1 MPIDTSIYGN
11 IQPIDPLGQLQKMA
25 ATSQAVTG
33 ARSAQVDLQGKV
45 ALGQHIQS
53 AIDPTTGQVDTNKL
67 VAGLK
72 SDPAAFA
79 AAGAGTDM
87 ALSQRGAQLTNQTT
101 GLNLNQA
108 AFSNLGTAWAAQ
120 LAQNPGPISSD
131 QLAKTAT
138 QLLVEG
144 RITPDVFKGVM
155 RTMPPEGEDA
165 RAYAAGGYISS
176 LPNTLTAG
184 VYPASPGPDGAPRQQ
199 TGAQFLAQ
207 TTGTEGAPAAT
218 GAPIAL
224 GAPPAAGG
232 APPAASGGPLT
243 TGLGPGAQ
251 SAIATAGEAS
261 ANMGVNWISQANNVP
276 DMKAMLSNMEA
287 DANEF
292 TSGPVSD
299 SVKKLTA
306 TANELLGT
314 KINLDG
320 VAAQERF
327 NKMALQIAQSQA
339 GALGITDQREQTAMG
354 ANPNS
359 TMSNLGIHG
368 VISLLKGNQ
377 DAIAAR
383 AQAWQKYLNSG
394 GTPDQ
399 AGAWANSPAGFNSNY
414 DPRVFQSVYL
424 DPADRK
430 KLAAS
435 MSKDEVTAFR
445 KKYNYAVQNGW
456 IAAPTA
462 GGTSAQ

>member
-11 IQPIDPLGQLQKMA
+11 IQPIDPLGQLEKMA
-25 ATSQAVTG
+25 VTSQAVTG

-72 SDPAAFA
+72 NDPAAFA

-87 ALSQRGAQLTNQTT
+87 ALSQRGAQIANQSA
-101 GLNLNQA
+101 GVNLNQA
-108 AFSNLGTAWAAQ
+108 AFANLGTAWAADM
-120 LAQNPGPISSD
+120 AQNPGPISSD

-138 QLLVEG
+138 RLLVEG

-176 LPNTLTAG
+176 LPNTMTAG
-184 VYPASPGPDGAPRQQ
+184 VYPASPGPGGAPRQQ

-207 TTGTEGAPAAT
+207 TTGTEGSPAAT

-232 APPAASGGPLT
+232 APSVSPGGPLT

-251 SAIATAGEAS
+251 SAIQATGEAN
-261 ANMGVNWISQANNVP
+261 ANMGVALSTLANQVP
-276 DMKAMLSNMEA
+276 DRLAMLNNMEA
-287 DANEF
+287 EADQF
-292 TSGPVSD
+292 TSGPASE
-299 SVKKLTA
+299 SIKKLTA
-306 TANELLGT
+306 SANELFGT
-314 KINLDG
+314 KFNIDA

-327 NKMALQIAQSQA
+327 DKLANQIAQQQA

-359 TMSNLGIHG
+359 SSSNLGIHG
-368 VISLLKGNQ
+368 NIALLKGNE
-377 DAIAAR
+377 DAIR
-383 AQAWQKYLNSG
+383 AKSQAWQQYQDGG

-399 AGAWANSPAGFNSNY
+399 FSKWSSVFNKNY

-435 MSKDEVTAFR
+435 MSKDELAAFR
-445 KKYNYAVQNGW
+445 NKYNYAVQNGW